1 MNVSLLLCF
10 LYVFFLPSLVHAVV
24 VVAHFASFLF
34 SADHFVCGITIFI
47 TFSLSSTDIGN
58 VFFFV
63 FVFFLRVLLAFLIL
77 LYICVSAKSSVVCDC
92 NWIARNASTQCV
104 AFCILHIGVNCLWRC
119 SPMPPQSRKI
129 CIKMHFRIFVR
140 CSSKTQTANNKA
152 KKKNSNNNNNN
163 RQRRQIIKKKR
174 KQK

>member
-58 VFFFV
+58 VFFFLCSFSFSV
-63 FVFFLRVLLAFLIL
+63 SCSHFWFCYTFVFLRSPALCATAIGSPEMLQHNVLH
-77 LYICVSAKSSVVCDC
+77 S
-92 NWIARNASTQCV
+92 
-104 AFCILHIGVNCLWRC
+104 AFCISVWTVCEDV
-119 SPMPPQSRKI
+119 PPCHHNREKFALKCTFEFLFDVRAKRK
-129 CIKMHFRIFVR
+129 
-140 CSSKTQTANNKA
+140 Q
-152 KKKNSNNNNNN
+152 
-163 RQRRQIIKKKR
+163 QIIKQKK
-174 KQK
+174 KKLQQ

>member
-10 LYVFFLPSLVHAVV
+10 LYVFFSSFACSRSCCRCTFCFILVFCWPLCLWHHYIYNFFVV
-24 VVAHFASFLF
+24 LNGHRQRF
-34 SADHFVCGITIFI
+34 
-47 TFSLSSTDIGN
+47 
-58 VFFFV
+58 FFFV

-152 KKKNSNNNNNN
+152 KKKKTPT
-163 RQRRQIIKKKR
+163 ITTTIDKDDK
-174 KQK
+174 